1 MKSGATMR
9 ADKDR
14 MEADMPRKNGGSGP
28 RCVAMVG
35 PYGAGKTTLLESILW
50 STGAIQRKGSV
61 PAKNTVGDASPEAR
75 NRQMSVETNAATTR
89 YLDESFTFLD
99 CPGSIEFLQE
109 ALNVLPGV
117 DAVIVV
123 CEPDAHKAA
132 MLQPYLKRLS
142 DLGIPHALFV
152 NKIDK
157 ATNSL
162 REVLAILQEVSPK
175 PLVLRQIPIWENG
188 IVTGFV
194 DLALERAYV
203 YREHAQSEL
212 IDMSDEVKARET
224 EARFQ
229 MLEKLADY
237 DEHLM
242 EELLSDVVPPRD
254 EIFDGLQRDLQE
266 GLIVPVLFGSALNDN
281 GIPRLLKMLRHEA
294 PDVSA
299 CVKRLGLTASN
310 DTVVQILK
318 TYHTMHGGKLSLGR
332 VLCGHVKDG
341 ATLFRKGGDD
351 TRIGGMFALKGQEQI
366 KVNDAGPG
374 DTVALGRLDEVATG
388 ETLTGTKAGA
398 RPKVKA
404 ETLTPVYGL
413 AVSAADRKDEVKLS
427 TAMAKLREEDP
438 SLYFEQDPALHQ
450 MTLLGQGEMHLRV
463 AVDRLASKYG
473 LKLQS
478 NRPQV
483 PYKETIKR
491 TTTQRGRHKR
501 QTGGH
506 GQFGDVVIEIKP
518 LPRGSG
524 FVFEDRISGGVVPR
538 NFIPSVEK
546 GIIDY
551 LKEGPLGFPVVDLA
565 VALIDGSYHAVD
577 SSDAAFQTAARI
589 GMTEGMPNCTP
600 VLLEPIM
607 HVKIHVPSDST
618 ASVNGVISTRRGKIL
633 GFDAREGW
641 RGWDTVE
648 AEIPQSELH
657 DLIVELRS
665 LTQGVG
671 TFEQAFHH
679 LAELTGKLAENVVA
693 EQKKSA
699 A

>member
-1 MKSGATMR
+1 ML
-9 ADKDR
+9 
-14 MEADMPRKNGGSGP
+14 RKNGGCGP
-28 RCVAMVG
+28 RCVALVG
-35 PYGAGKTTLLESILW
+35 PFGTGKTTLLESILW
-50 STGAIQRKGSV
+50 ITGGIQRKGAV
-61 PAKNTVGDASPEAR
+61 PAKNTVGDSSPEAR
-75 NRQMSVETNAATTR
+75 NRQMSVETNSATTR

-117 DAVIVV
+117 DAAIVV
-123 CEPDAHKAA
+123 CEPDANKAA

-142 DLGIPHALFV
+142 DLSIPHALFV

-157 ATNSL
+157 ASGSL
-162 REVLAILQEVSPK
+162 REILAILQEVSPK
-175 PLVLRQIPIWENG
+175 PLVLRQIPIWKNE

-203 YREHAQSEL
+203 YREHAASEL
-212 IDMSDEVKARET
+212 VDMADEVKAREV

-229 MLEKLADY
+229 MLEKLADN

-242 EELLSDVVPPRD
+242 EELLSDIVPPRD
-254 EIFDGLQRDLQE
+254 EVFEGLQRELLD
-266 GLIVPVLFGSALNDN
+266 GLIIPVLFGSSLGDN
-281 GIPRLLKMLRHEA
+281 GIRRLLKMLRHDIPE
-294 PDVSA
+294 VGA
-299 CVKRLGLTASN
+299 CAKRLGLTSS
-310 DTVVQILK
+310 TEPVVQILK

-332 VLCGHVKDG
+332 VLSGHVKDG
-341 ATLFRKGGDD
+341 ATLYSNTGAD
-351 TRIGGMFALKGQEQI
+351 TRVGGMFALKGQEQI
-366 KVNDAGPG
+366 KVAEAGPG
-374 DTVALGRLDEVATG
+374 DTVALGRLEEIGTG
-388 ETLTGTKAGA
+388 ETLTASKSGA
-398 RPKVKA
+398 KLKGKA

-413 AVSAADRKDEVKLS
+413 AVAAADRKDEVKLS
-427 TAMAKLREEDP
+427 TAIAKLREEDP
-438 SLYFEQDPALHQ
+438 SLQFEQNAELHQ

-473 LKLQS
+473 LKLQTH
-478 NRPQV
+478 RPQF
-483 PYKETIKR
+483 PYKETIKKS
-491 TTTQRGRHKR
+491 TSQRGRHKR

-506 GQFGDVVIEIKP
+506 GQFGDVVIEIRP

-524 FVFEDRISGGVVPR
+524 FVFEDKISGGVVPR

-546 GIIDY
+546 GIVDY
-551 LKEGPLGFPVVDLA
+551 LKEGPLGFPVVDIA
-565 VALIDGSYHAVD
+565 VALVDGSYHSVD
-577 SSDAAFQTAARI
+577 SSDAAFQTAARL
-589 GMTEGMPNCTP
+589 GMSEGMPNCNP

-633 GFDAREGW
+633 GFDSRPGW

-671 TFEQAFHH
+671 TYEQKFHH
-679 LAELTGKLAENVVA
+679 LAELTGKLAETVVA
-693 EQKKSA
+693 ERKSA

>member
-1 MKSGATMR
+1 
-9 ADKDR
+9 
-14 MEADMPRKNGGSGP
+14 
-28 RCVAMVG
+28 VALVG
-35 PYGAGKTTLLESILW
+35 PYGTGKTTLLESILW
-50 STGAIQRKGSV
+50 ITGAIQRKGSV
-61 PAKNTVGDASPEAR
+61 PTKNTVGDASPEAR
-75 NRQMSVETNAATTR
+75 NRQMSVETNAATTK
-89 YLDESFTFLD
+89 YLDESFTILD

-117 DAVIVV
+117 DAAIVV
-123 CEPDAHKAA
+123 CEPDANKAA

-142 DLGIPHALFV
+142 DLSIPHALFV

-157 ATNSL
+157 ASGSL
-162 REVLAILQEVSPK
+162 REILAILQEVSPK
-175 PLVLRQIPIWENG
+175 PLVLRQIPIWKND
-188 IVTGFV
+188 IVNGFV

-203 YREHAQSEL
+203 YREHAASEL
-212 IDMSDEVKARET
+212 IDMTDEVKAREA

-242 EELLSDVVPPRD
+242 EELLSDIVPPRD
-254 EIFDGLQRDLQE
+254 EVFDGLQRELQE
-266 GLIVPVLFGSALNDN
+266 GLIIPVLFGSALGDN
-281 GIPRLLKMLRHEA
+281 GIRRLLKMFRHDV

-299 CVKRLGLTASN
+299 CVKRLGLAAN
-310 DTVVQILK
+310 NEPVVQVLK

-332 VLCGHVKDG
+332 VLSGTVRDG
-341 ATLFRKGGDD
+341 ATLYSTTGTD
-351 TRIGGMFALKGQEQI
+351 TRVGGMFALKGQEQI
-366 KVNDAGPG
+366 KLTEAGPG
-374 DTVALGRLDEVATG
+374 DTVALGRLEEIGTG
-388 ETLTGTKAGA
+388 ETLAQSKTGAKLKT
-398 RPKVKA
+398 KA

-413 AVSAADRKDEVKLS
+413 AISAADRKDEVKLS
-427 TAMAKLREEDP
+427 TAIAKLREEDP
-438 SLYFEQDPALHQ
+438 SLHFEQNAELHQ

-473 LKLQS
+473 LKLQTH
-478 NRPQV
+478 RPHF
-483 PYKETIKR
+483 PYKETIKKSA
-491 TTTQRGRHKR
+491 TQRGRHKR

-506 GQFGDVVIEIKP
+506 GQFGDVVLEIRP

-524 FVFEDRISGGVVPR
+524 FVFEDKISGGVVPR

-551 LKEGPLGFPVVDLA
+551 LKEGPLGFPVVDIA
-565 VALIDGSYHAVD
+565 VALVDGSYHSVD

-589 GMTEGMPNCTP
+589 GMTEGMANCAP

-633 GFDAREGW
+633 GFDARQGW

-671 TFEQAFHH
+671 TYEQEFHH

>member
-1 MKSGATMR
+1 
-9 ADKDR
+9 
-14 MEADMPRKNGGSGP
+14 
-28 RCVAMVG
+28 VALVG
-35 PYGAGKTTLLESILW
+35 PYGGGKTTLLESIL
-50 STGAIQRKGSV
+50 SVTGAIQRKGTV
-61 PAKNTVGDASPEAR
+61 PTKNTVGDASPEAR

-109 ALNVLPGV
+109 TLNVLPGI
-117 DAVIVV
+117 DAAIVV
-123 CEPDAHKAA
+123 CEPEAGKAA
-132 MLQPYLKRLS
+132 MLQPYVKRFA

-157 ATNSL
+157 ANGSI
-162 REVLAILQEVSPK
+162 REILAILQEVSPK

-203 YREHAQSEL
+203 YREHAASQL
-212 IDMSDEVKARET
+212 IEMNDEVKAREA

-242 EELLSDVVPPRD
+242 EELLSDVAPPRD
-254 EIFDGLQRDLQE
+254 EIFDGLQRDLQQ
-266 GLIVPVLFGSALNDN
+266 GLIVPVLIGSATGDN
-281 GIPRLLKMLRHEA
+281 GIRRLLKMLRHEC

-299 CVKRLGLTASN
+299 CAERLGVPKTN
-310 DTVVQILK
+310 DAVVQVLK
-318 TYHTMHGGKLSLGR
+318 TYQTMHGGKLSLAR
-332 VLCGHVKDG
+332 VLSGSIKDG
-341 ATLFRKGGDD
+341 ATLHRANGGD

-366 KVNDAGPG
+366 KLNDAGPG
-374 DTVALGRLDEVATG
+374 DTVALGRLEEITTG
-388 ETLTGTKAGA
+388 ETLSIGKT
-398 RPKVKA
+398 PVKLKIKP

-413 AVSAADRKDEVKLS
+413 AVSAADRKDEVKLT
-427 TAMAKLREEDP
+427 TAIGKLREEDP
-438 SLYFEQDPALHQ
+438 SLLFEQNAELHQ
-450 MTLLGQGEMHLRV
+450 MSLLGQGEMHLRV
-463 AVDRLASKYG
+463 AVDKVASKYG
-473 LKLQS
+473 LKLQTH
-478 NRPQV
+478 RPQI
-483 PYKETIKR
+483 PYKETIKKS
-491 TTTQRGRHKR
+491 TTQRGRHKR

-506 GQFGDVVIEIKP
+506 GQFGDVVLEIKP
-518 LPRGSG
+518 VPRGSG
-524 FVFEDRISGGVVPR
+524 FTFEDRISGGVVPR

-551 LKEGPLGFPVVDLA
+551 LKEGPLGFPVVD
-565 VALIDGSYHAVD
+565 VTVGLIDGSYHSVD

-589 GMTEGMPNCTP
+589 GMSEGMPNCAP

-633 GFDAREGW
+633 GFDSRAGW

-671 TFEQAFHH
+671 NYEQKFHH
-679 LAELTGKLAENVVA
+679 LAELTGKLAETVVNA
-693 EQKKSA
+693 RKA
-699 A
+699 AAA